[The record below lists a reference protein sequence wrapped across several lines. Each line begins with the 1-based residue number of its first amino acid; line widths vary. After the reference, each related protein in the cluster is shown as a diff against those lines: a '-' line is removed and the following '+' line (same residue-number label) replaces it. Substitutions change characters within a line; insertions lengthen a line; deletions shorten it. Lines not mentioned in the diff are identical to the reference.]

1 MASWRNHNP
10 GNEGSGYGAIGT
22 AHIKINGKMHNF
34 AIYPDDA
41 TGWKALDSNPHS
53 LYMDKGIAA
62 TMSVFAPANDGND
75 PVAYA
80 NALSEAVGVPAST
93 KLSDLSPAQLNTFEH
108 RISVQEGFPIH
119 GTSTIL
125 IPQQ

>member
-1 MASWRNHNP
+1 
-10 GNEGSGYGAIGT
+10 
-22 AHIKINGKMHNF
+22 MHNF
-34 AIYPDDA
+34 AIDPDDA

-53 LYMDKGIAA
+53 LYMDKSIAA

-125 IPQQ
+125 IPQ